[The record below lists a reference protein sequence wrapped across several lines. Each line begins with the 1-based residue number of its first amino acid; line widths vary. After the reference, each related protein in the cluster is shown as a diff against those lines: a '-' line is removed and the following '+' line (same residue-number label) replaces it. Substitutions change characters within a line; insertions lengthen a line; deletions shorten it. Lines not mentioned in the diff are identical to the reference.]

1 MQNGSH
7 PGRGRRSGLVVCLA
21 VPPKKGQIP
30 KDRGLPHTLSKTVL
44 FLLLWAVLAA
54 SAELP
59 DFYKSVDRV
68 FWVVDDIDRTV
79 AGWQRLGI
87 IETRAKPETGETVR
101 WTVARLGNITVD
113 FIQPLDDTSAF
124 ARYRKKHGQGV
135 MALIH
140 RAPTQTAMEQEVAR
154 MKKAGIAILASGNLG
169 AESRYTLFDTAEEGK
184 YVLGLICGPAGPLGG
199 LHGAPEARPNAK
211 QVSQYAFVARDLDKV
226 SKYWARLGFP
236 EMSFTHPALW
246 DLRYH
251 GQPGQFDAILG
262 WQRHG
267 NVVYEWIQPTAGPT
281 TYMDHMAKHGEGLHH
296 IAFNVT
302 DIEQEKSEWSKAG
315 FPTTQSGAWG
325 ERDQAGYGRFAYQDM
340 HAIGGAEIELLWN
353 YRK

>member
-1 MQNGSH
+1 
-7 PGRGRRSGLVVCLA
+7 LVVCLA
-21 VPPKKGQIP
+21 VPPKKRLIT
-30 KDRGLPHTLSKTVL
+30 KDDGLLHTLCKAIL
-44 FLLLWAVLAA
+44 FPLLWAALAA

-59 DFYKSVDRV
+59 EFYKSVDRV

-87 IETRAKPETGETVR
+87 IEARAAKPEAGGTVH
-101 WTVARLGNITVD
+101 WTVARLGNIIVD
-113 FIQPLDDTSAF
+113 FIQPLDDKSVF
-124 ARYRKKHGQGV
+124 AQYRKKHGQGV
-135 MALIH
+135 MAIIH
-140 RAPTQTAMEQEVAR
+140 RAPTKTAMEQEMAR
-154 MKKAGIAILASGNLG
+154 MRKAGVAILESRNLG
-169 AESRYTLFDTAEEGK
+169 EEGRYALFDTEEEGK
-184 YVLGLICGPAGPLGG
+184 YVLGLICGPEGSQSG
-199 LHGAPEARPNAK
+199 LHGAPEAGSEAK
-211 QVSQYAFVARDLDKV
+211 KVSQYAFVARDLDRV
-226 SKYWARLGFP
+226 SKYWVRLGFP

-281 TYMDHMAKHGEGLHH
+281 TYMDHMAIHGEGLHH

-302 DIEQEKSEWSKAG
+302 DIEQEKSLWSKAG

-325 ERDQAGYGRFAYQDM
+325 ERDQAGYGRFAYQDA
-340 HAIGGAEIELLWN
+340 HEIGGAEIELLWN